1 MGRGRQRAK
10 QAKIARDLKYQ
21 TIPTDLAALQREL
34 TSGPAVPDHREGAS
48 GPDGFDDDHGLG
60 SGRL

>member
-10 QAKIARDLKYQ
+10 QAKIARELKYQ

-34 TSGPAVPDHREGAS
+34 ASGGGVQDHRENGTGS
-48 GPDGFDDDHGLG
+48 DGFDDEHGLT
-60 SGRL
+60 SGRI